1 MSVLEIRRL
10 ALGPFQ
16 ANCLLVR
23 REEAEP
29 ALVIDPG
36 AEAGRVRRA
45 LAEWE
50 AEPVAI
56 LLTHAHADHVGAVAE
71 LEEEFDLPVHLHPDD
86 RDLYDRAPE
95 QAAAF
100 GIQLRRPPPPEA
112 ELRDGQ
118 RLELAGI
125 PLEVRHAPGHS
136 PGGVV
141 LVAAGHA
148 FVGDCLFQGSIGR
161 TDLPGGDAGTLLRSI
176 RERILTLPE
185 DTVLWPGH
193 GPETTVGR
201 EAATNPFLTGAFGW
215 SG

>member
-1 MSVLEIRRL
+1 LDL
-10 ALGPFQ
+10 
-16 ANCLLVR
+16 
-23 REEAEP
+23 
-29 ALVIDPG
+29 
-36 AEAGRVRRA
+36 
-45 LAEWE
+45 
-50 AEPVAI
+50 
-56 LLTHAHADHVGAVAE
+56 AVAE
-71 LEEEFDLPVHLHPDD
+71 LKEAYDAPIHLHADD
-86 RDLYDRAPE
+86 RGLYDRAPE

-100 GIQLRRPPPPEA
+100 GIRLRPPPPPEE

-141 LVAAGHA
+141 FVTEGHA
-148 FVGDCLFQGSIGR
+148 FVGDCVFLGSIGR
-161 TDLPGGDAGTLLRSI
+161 TDLPGGDAETLLDSI
-176 RERILTLPE
+176 RRRILSLPG

-193 GPETTVGR
+193 GPETSVER